1 MSVVFSP
8 GKHAT
13 AVTGDAVAP
22 ARASDRP
29 HRAARRARR
38 RAAAWIDRAWRTVG
52 QVVLFMGFGLLGLFY
67 IAVVV
72 PWVLLSCP
80 DRQGRREAARDWSYR
95 LLKLTID
102 AGCALRL
109 ITLDARDLDR
119 VPTGAL
125 IVANLPTLIDAFFFM
140 GRVRGVVPIAK
151 RALLGNWTV
160 GPAIRLS
167 DYVINDAGLAMVED
181 CVTRLDAGETLLVF
195 PEGTRTVAG
204 QPLALRRGAAQI
216 AVRARRAPVPV
227 TIRATGSLLAK
238 GGRWWLAP
246 AQRPSFTLVAHPPV
260 DIEPFLAAGST
271 AVAARQLTDHLQQFF
286 ARELA
291 RSGAA

>member
-8 GKHAT
+8 DKHAAT
-13 AVTGDAVAP
+13 VTGEAVAP
-22 ARASDRP
+22 ARGSGRS
-29 HRAARRARR
+29 
-38 RAAAWIDRAWRTVG
+38 AAAAAAAALGDRALRTAG
-52 QVVLFMGFGLLGLFY
+52 QVLLFMGFGLLGLFY
-67 IAVVV
+67 LAVVV
-72 PWVLLSCP
+72 PLVLATCRDAP
-80 DRQGRREAARDWSYR
+80 RRRQAAREWSHQ

-102 AGCALRL
+102 AACTLRL
-109 ITLDARDLDR
+109 IVLDTRDLDR
-119 VPTGAL
+119 LPSGAL
-125 IVANLPTLIDAFFFM
+125 IVANHPTLIDAFFFM
-140 GRVRGVVPIAK
+140 GRVRDVVPIAK
-151 RALLGNWTV
+151 RALLANWTV

-181 CVTRLDAGETLLVF
+181 CVTRLAQGETLLVF

-216 AVRARRAPVPV
+216 AVRAGRAPVPV
-227 TIRATGSLLAK
+227 TIRASGSLLAK

-260 DIEPFLAAGST
+260 ALDPFLASGST